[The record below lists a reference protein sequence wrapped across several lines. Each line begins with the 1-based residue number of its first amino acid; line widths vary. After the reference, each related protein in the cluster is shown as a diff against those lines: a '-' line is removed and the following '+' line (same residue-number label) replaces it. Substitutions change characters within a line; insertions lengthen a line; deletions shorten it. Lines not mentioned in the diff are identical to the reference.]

1 MAIDDT
7 RQKKESPYAPPAG
20 RKETPEE
27 KYERLENKNRLI
39 LKSPPSPKLA

>member
-27 KYERLENKNRLI
+27 KYERLENKNRAERGGVQAR
-39 LKSPPSPKLA
+39 SR